1 MAALVDCD
9 GHVSSL
15 RRWPGRV
22 PDYDQALDAIAELV
36 EQLRS
41 EAEYQGDTV
50 VAVGVAI
57 AAFLSADRDRVREA
71 TNLVGWRDR
80 PFRADLASASAS
92 RSSSRMTGTP
102 PCGASTCTAP
112 ARANAASPWPR
123 SAPGSV
129 AGSSSAGT

>member
-1 MAALVDCD
+1 M
-9 GHVSSL
+9 SSL

-36 EQLRS
+36 EQLRR

-57 AAFLSADRDRVREA
+57 AAFLTADRDRVREA

-80 PFRADLASASAS
+80 PFRADLCE
-92 RSSSRMTGTP
+92 RVGLPSSSRTTGTR

-112 ARANAASPWPR
+112 ASGERC
-123 SAPGSV
+123 V
-129 AGSSSAGT
+129 AMATVGTGIGGGVVIGGN